1 MHLISI
7 TVPTETFCSLKRS
20 KLPTECSLVLSAD
33 HLGLGGGAQQ
43 SFLLVIARIDCAK
56 NEKRSW

>member
-1 MHLISI
+1 MHLILI

-33 HLGLGGGAQQ
+33 RLGLGGAKQ